1 MRVWLIC
8 KKIGSGKVGDQ
19 YRPIFEDLPE
29 KELGYFPKS
38 VADFSKY
45 RTALCHSVFPIDEE
59 NYLCCL
65 GAPKHIITRA
75 IERGCK
81 IIADE
86 DAQRILGNKMKDHI
100 VIDHELIFVCHVL
113 GIKEGIESYTIE
125 DEPAILE
132 EVCNQVG
139 EEVKDMFS
147 QLKNKIREY
156 DTEAHNT
163 LMNLII
169 KSLS

>member
-1 MRVWLIC
+1 MGSFSTLGMVRVTKL
-8 KKIGSGKVGDQ
+8 SELD
-19 YRPIFEDLPE
+19 DLTWDSWPA
-29 KELGYFPKS
+29 
-38 VADFSKY
+38 VADLA
-45 RTALCHSVFPIDEE
+45 TAL
-59 NYLCCL
+59 N
-65 GAPKHIITRA
+65 TRA
-75 IERGCK
+75 V
-81 IIADE
+81 DE
-86 DAQRILGNKMKDHI
+86 GHKMKDHI

-139 EEVKDMFS
+139 EEVKDKFS